1 MVCVCVGGKRVLH
14 VYPSLRFLRFL
25 CLEFMPGFKH
35 FREDSLEAPRGCQN
49 ASWQMGCNSMTRCKQ
64 VGGHGCAACH
74 GPDTSLRSE
83 CSPAAAVLLGPPCPA
98 RGTIPEKLSLHAVVD
113 LTKHCCKPSLTVWS
127 VIRMKPRF
135 FEALF
140 LKGQEYLSDFRGP
153 PFAWQQD
160 CVDPQSPRS

>member
-1 MVCVCVGGKRVLH
+1 MVCEGGGKRVLH

-83 CSPAAAVLLGPPCPA
+83 CSPAAAVLLGDPAQRGEQSQRNSPCMQLLISPS
-98 RGTIPEKLSLHAVVD
+98 IAVNHR
-113 LTKHCCKPSLTVWS
+113 LRCGL
-127 VIRMKPRF
+127 
-135 FEALF
+135 
-140 LKGQEYLSDFRGP
+140 
-153 PFAWQQD
+153 
-160 CVDPQSPRS
+160 